1 MASQGHDKLRLVYRR
16 SVAALRN
23 LDRDVTPASIN
34 PASLPHARLP
44 HAGLPHAGLAYPRG
58 GDLYDRPPA
67 PSPIKPIAVQKG
79 LLARGLTPL
88 LSAAILIA
96 ALWQLRHLD
105 VRAVIGMVP
114 RSPLFWL
121 LFAAGYLALPA
132 SEWVIYRRLWNLPP
146 RGMLALL
153 RKRISNEIVA
163 GYSGELY
170 FYAWARR
177 HASLI
182 GTPFGTIKD
191 VSILS
196 AVVAN
201 CCTLV
206 LAVVSWRSLAAL
218 NLGTDAKVMI
228 VSAASIAVP
237 SVVVLVMRKRL
248 FTLTRDALQ
257 RIAVIHLLR
266 IVATTVLAAAL
277 WAVAMPAA
285 PLAWWLVLAT
295 LRLLVSRLPLLPN
308 KDIVFAGLVAFTVG
322 QASQVTAMMAMIAAL
337 WLVTHLLL
345 GAVLT
350 AVELANPEQ
359 TQ

>member
-1 MASQGHDKLRLVYRR
+1 MSNALNQ
-16 SVAALRN
+16 AAL
-23 LDRDVTPASIN
+23 
-34 PASLPHARLP
+34 
-44 HAGLPHAGLAYPRG
+44 
-58 GDLYDRPPA
+58 PA
-67 PSPIKPIAVQKG
+67 PKLPLKTIEVRKG
-79 LLARGLTPL
+79 IVARGLTPL

-96 ALWQLRHLD
+96 ALWQLRYLD
-105 VRAVIGMVP
+105 VRGVIAMVP

-146 RGMLALL
+146 RGFLALL
-153 RKRISNEIVA
+153 RKRISNEIIA

-177 HASLI
+177 HASLV
-182 GTPFGTIKD
+182 GTPFGAIKD

-201 CCTLV
+201 VCTLV
-206 LAVVSWRSLAAL
+206 LAAVSWQSLVAL

-228 VSAASIAVP
+228 VSAASIALP
-237 SVVVLVMRKRL
+237 SVVALVMRKRL
-248 FTLTRDALQ
+248 FTLPRDELG

-266 IVATTVLAAAL
+266 IVATTVFAAAL
-277 WAVAMPAA
+277 WAVALPAA

-322 QASQVTAMMAMIAAL
+322 QASNVAAMLTMIAAL

-345 GAVLT
+345 GAALT
-350 AVELANPEQ
+350 AVELLNPEHNQ
-359 TQ
+359 

>member
-1 MASQGHDKLRLVYRR
+1 MSN
-16 SVAALRN
+16 ALNRIA
-23 LDRDVTPASIN
+23 LPAS
-34 PASLPHARLP
+34 PLPL
-44 HAGLPHAGLAYPRG
+44 
-58 GDLYDRPPA
+58 
-67 PSPIKPIAVQKG
+67 KTIAVRKG
-79 LLARGLTPL
+79 IVARGLTPL

-96 ALWQLRHLD
+96 ALWQLRYLD
-105 VRAVIGMVP
+105 VRGVIAMVP

-146 RGMLALL
+146 RGFLALL
-153 RKRISNEIVA
+153 RKRISNEIIA

-177 HASLI
+177 HASLV
-182 GTPFGTIKD
+182 GTPFGAIKD

-201 CCTLV
+201 VCTLV
-206 LAVVSWRSLAAL
+206 LAAVSWQSLIAL

-228 VSAASIAVP
+228 VSAASIALP
-237 SVVVLVMRKRL
+237 SVAALVMRKRL
-248 FTLTRDALQ
+248 FTLPRDELG

-277 WAVAMPAA
+277 WAVALPAA

-322 QASQVTAMMAMIAAL
+322 QASNVAAMLTMIAAL

-345 GAVLT
+345 GAALT
-350 AVELANPEQ
+350 AVELLNPEHEQ
-359 TQ
+359 

>member
-1 MASQGHDKLRLVYRR
+1 MSNALNH
-16 SVAALRN
+16 AAL
-23 LDRDVTPASIN
+23 
-34 PASLPHARLP
+34 
-44 HAGLPHAGLAYPRG
+44 
-58 GDLYDRPPA
+58 PA
-67 PSPIKPIAVQKG
+67 PKLPLKTIEVRKG
-79 LLARGLTPL
+79 IVARGLTPL

-96 ALWQLRHLD
+96 ALWQLRYLD
-105 VRAVIGMVP
+105 VRGVIAMVP

-146 RGMLALL
+146 RGFLALL
-153 RKRISNEIVA
+153 RKRISNEIIA

-177 HASLI
+177 HASLV
-182 GTPFGTIKD
+182 GTPFGAIKD

-201 CCTLV
+201 VCTLV
-206 LAVVSWRSLAAL
+206 LAAVSWQSLIAL

-228 VSAASIAVP
+228 VSAASIALP
-237 SVVVLVMRKRL
+237 SFVALVMRKRL
-248 FTLTRDALQ
+248 FTLPRDELG
-257 RIAVIHLLR
+257 RIAVIHLVR
-266 IVATTVLAAAL
+266 IVATTVFAAAL
-277 WAVAMPAA
+277 WAVALPAA

-322 QASQVTAMMAMIAAL
+322 QASNVAAMLTMIAAL

-345 GAVLT
+345 GAALT
-350 AVELANPEQ
+350 AVELLNPEHNP
-359 TQ
+359 

>member
-1 MASQGHDKLRLVYRR
+1 MSN
-16 SVAALRN
+16 ALN
-23 LDRDVTPASIN
+23 QSAL
-34 PASLPHARLP
+34 
-44 HAGLPHAGLAYPRG
+44 
-58 GDLYDRPPA
+58 PA
-67 PSPIKPIAVQKG
+67 PTLPLKTIEVRKG
-79 LLARGLTPL
+79 IVARGLTPL

-96 ALWQLRHLD
+96 ALWQLRYLD
-105 VRAVIGMVP
+105 VRGVIAMVP
-114 RSPLFWL
+114 RSPLFWV

-132 SEWVIYRRLWNLPP
+132 SEWVIYRRLWTLPP
-146 RGMLALL
+146 RGFLALL
-153 RKRISNEIVA
+153 RKRISNEIIA

-177 HASLI
+177 HASLV
-182 GTPFGTIKD
+182 GTPFGAIKD

-201 CCTLV
+201 VCTLV
-206 LAVVSWRSLAAL
+206 LAAVSWQSLVAL

-228 VSAASIAVP
+228 VSAASIAIP
-237 SVVVLVMRKRL
+237 SVVALVMRKRL
-248 FTLTRDALQ
+248 FTLPRDELG

-266 IVATTVLAAAL
+266 IVATTVFAATL
-277 WAVAMPAA
+277 WAVALPAA

-322 QASQVTAMMAMIAAL
+322 QASNVAAMLTMIAAL

-345 GAVLT
+345 GAALT
-350 AVELANPEQ
+350 AVELLNPEHNQ
-359 TQ
+359 

>member
-1 MASQGHDKLRLVYRR
+1 MSNALNQ
-16 SVAALRN
+16 AAL
-23 LDRDVTPASIN
+23 
-34 PASLPHARLP
+34 
-44 HAGLPHAGLAYPRG
+44 
-58 GDLYDRPPA
+58 PA
-67 PSPIKPIAVQKG
+67 PKLPLKTIEVRKG
-79 LLARGLTPL
+79 IVARGLTPL

-96 ALWQLRHLD
+96 ALWQLRYLD
-105 VRAVIGMVP
+105 VRGVIAMVP

-121 LFAAGYLALPA
+121 LFTAGYLALPA

-146 RGMLALL
+146 RGFLALL
-153 RKRISNEIVA
+153 RKRISNEIIA

-177 HASLI
+177 HASLV
-182 GTPFGTIKD
+182 GTPFGAIKD

-201 CCTLV
+201 VCTLV
-206 LAVVSWRSLAAL
+206 LAAVSWQSLVAL

-228 VSAASIAVP
+228 VSAASIALP
-237 SVVVLVMRKRL
+237 SVVALVMRKRL
-248 FTLTRDALQ
+248 FTLPRDELG
-257 RIAVIHLLR
+257 RIAVIHLMR
-266 IVATTVLAAAL
+266 IVATTVFAAAL
-277 WAVAMPAA
+277 WAVALPAA

-322 QASQVTAMMAMIAAL
+322 QASNVAAMLTMIAAL

-345 GAVLT
+345 GAALT
-350 AVELANPEQ
+350 AVELLNPEHNQ
-359 TQ
+359 

>member
-1 MASQGHDKLRLVYRR
+1 MSNALNQ
-16 SVAALRN
+16 AAL
-23 LDRDVTPASIN
+23 
-34 PASLPHARLP
+34 
-44 HAGLPHAGLAYPRG
+44 
-58 GDLYDRPPA
+58 PA
-67 PSPIKPIAVQKG
+67 PKLPLKTIEVRKG
-79 LLARGLTPL
+79 IVSRGLTPL

-96 ALWQLRHLD
+96 ALWQLRYLD
-105 VRAVIGMVP
+105 VRGVIAMVP

-132 SEWVIYRRLWNLPP
+132 SEWVIYRRLWTLPS
-146 RGMLALL
+146 RGFLALL
-153 RKRISNEIVA
+153 RKRISNEIIA

-177 HASLI
+177 HASLV
-182 GTPFGTIKD
+182 GTPFGAIKD

-201 CCTLV
+201 VCTLV
-206 LAVVSWRSLAAL
+206 LAAVSWQSLVAL

-228 VSAASIAVP
+228 VSAASIALP
-237 SVVVLVMRKRL
+237 SVVALVMRKRL
-248 FTLTRDALQ
+248 FTLPRDELG

-266 IVATTVLAAAL
+266 IVATTVFAAAL
-277 WAVAMPAA
+277 WAVALPAA

-322 QASQVTAMMAMIAAL
+322 QASNVAAMLTMIAAL

-345 GAVLT
+345 GAALT
-350 AVELANPEQ
+350 AVELLNPEHNP
-359 TQ
+359 

>member
-1 MASQGHDKLRLVYRR
+1 MSNALNQ
-16 SVAALRN
+16 AAL
-23 LDRDVTPASIN
+23 
-34 PASLPHARLP
+34 
-44 HAGLPHAGLAYPRG
+44 
-58 GDLYDRPPA
+58 PA
-67 PSPIKPIAVQKG
+67 PKLPLKTIEVRKG
-79 LLARGLTPL
+79 IVSRGLTPL

-96 ALWQLRHLD
+96 ALWQLRYLD
-105 VRAVIGMVP
+105 VRGVIAMVP

-132 SEWVIYRRLWNLPP
+132 SEWVIYRRLWTLPS
-146 RGMLALL
+146 RGFLALL
-153 RKRISNEIVA
+153 RKRISNEIIA

-177 HASLI
+177 HASLV
-182 GTPFGTIKD
+182 GTPFGAIKD

-201 CCTLV
+201 VCTLV
-206 LAVVSWRSLAAL
+206 LAAVSWQSLVAL

-228 VSAASIAVP
+228 VSAASIALP
-237 SVVVLVMRKRL
+237 SVVALVMRKRL
-248 FTLTRDALQ
+248 FTLSRDELG

-266 IVATTVLAAAL
+266 IVATTVFAAAL
-277 WAVAMPAA
+277 WAVALPAA

-322 QASQVTAMMAMIAAL
+322 QASNVAAMLMMIAAL

-345 GAVLT
+345 GAALT
-350 AVELANPEQ
+350 AVELLNPEQ
-359 TQ
+359 NQ

>member
-1 MASQGHDKLRLVYRR
+1 MSNALNQ
-16 SVAALRN
+16 AAL
-23 LDRDVTPASIN
+23 
-34 PASLPHARLP
+34 
-44 HAGLPHAGLAYPRG
+44 
-58 GDLYDRPPA
+58 PA
-67 PSPIKPIAVQKG
+67 PKLPLKTIEVRKG
-79 LLARGLTPL
+79 IVARGLTPL

-96 ALWQLRHLD
+96 ALWQLRYLD
-105 VRAVIGMVP
+105 VRGVIAMVP

-146 RGMLALL
+146 RGFLALL
-153 RKRISNEIVA
+153 RKRISNEIIA

-177 HASLI
+177 HASLV
-182 GTPFGTIKD
+182 GTPFGAIKD

-201 CCTLV
+201 VCTLA
-206 LAVVSWRSLAAL
+206 LAAVSWQSLVAL

-228 VSAASIAVP
+228 VSAASIALP
-237 SVVVLVMRKRL
+237 SVVALVMRKRL
-248 FTLTRDALQ
+248 FTLPRDELG
-257 RIAVIHLLR
+257 RIAVIHLVR
-266 IVATTVLAAAL
+266 IVATTVFAAAL
-277 WAVAMPAA
+277 WAVALPAA

-322 QASQVTAMMAMIAAL
+322 QASNVAAMLTMIAAL

-345 GAVLT
+345 GAALT
-350 AVELANPEQ
+350 AVELLNPEHNQ
-359 TQ
+359 

>member
-1 MASQGHDKLRLVYRR
+1 MSN
-16 SVAALRN
+16 ALN
-23 LDRDVTPASIN
+23 QTAL
-34 PASLPHARLP
+34 
-44 HAGLPHAGLAYPRG
+44 
-58 GDLYDRPPA
+58 PA
-67 PSPIKPIAVQKG
+67 PKLPLKTIEVRKG
-79 LLARGLTPL
+79 IVGRGLTPL

-96 ALWQLRHLD
+96 ALWQLRYLD
-105 VRAVIGMVP
+105 VRGVIAMVP

-146 RGMLALL
+146 RGFLALL
-153 RKRISNEIVA
+153 RKRISNEIIA

-177 HASLI
+177 HASLV
-182 GTPFGTIKD
+182 GTPFGAIKD

-201 CCTLV
+201 VCTLV
-206 LAVVSWRSLAAL
+206 LAAVSWQSLVAL

-228 VSAASIAVP
+228 VSAASIALP
-237 SVVVLVMRKRL
+237 SVVALVMRKRL
-248 FTLTRDALQ
+248 FTLPRDELG

-266 IVATTVLAAAL
+266 IVATTVFAAAL
-277 WAVAMPAA
+277 WAVALPAA

-322 QASQVTAMMAMIAAL
+322 QASNVAAMLTMIAAL

-345 GAVLT
+345 GAALT
-350 AVELANPEQ
+350 AVELLNPEHNQ
-359 TQ
+359 

>member
-1 MASQGHDKLRLVYRR
+1 MSN
-16 SVAALRN
+16 ALN
-23 LDRDVTPASIN
+23 QATL
-34 PASLPHARLP
+34 
-44 HAGLPHAGLAYPRG
+44 
-58 GDLYDRPPA
+58 PA
-67 PSPIKPIAVQKG
+67 PKLPLKTIEVRKG
-79 LLARGLTPL
+79 IVARGLTPL

-96 ALWQLRHLD
+96 ALWQLRYLD
-105 VRAVIGMVP
+105 VRGVIAMVP

-146 RGMLALL
+146 RGFLALL
-153 RKRISNEIVA
+153 RKRISNEIIA

-177 HASLI
+177 HASLV
-182 GTPFGTIKD
+182 GTPFGAIKD

-201 CCTLV
+201 VCTLV
-206 LAVVSWRSLAAL
+206 LAAVSWQSLVAL

-228 VSAASIAVP
+228 VSAASIALP
-237 SVVVLVMRKRL
+237 SVVALVMRKRL
-248 FTLTRDALQ
+248 FTLPRDELG

-266 IVATTVLAAAL
+266 IVATTVFAAAL
-277 WAVAMPAA
+277 WAVALPAA

-322 QASQVTAMMAMIAAL
+322 QASNVAAMLTMIAAL

-345 GAVLT
+345 GAALT
-350 AVELANPEQ
+350 AVELLNPEHNQ
-359 TQ
+359 

>member
-1 MASQGHDKLRLVYRR
+1 MSNALNH
-16 SVAALRN
+16 AAL
-23 LDRDVTPASIN
+23 PALK
-34 PASLPHARLP
+34 LPLKTIEVR
-44 HAGLPHAGLAYPRG
+44 
-58 GDLYDRPPA
+58 
-67 PSPIKPIAVQKG
+67 KG
-79 LLARGLTPL
+79 IVARGLTPL

-96 ALWQLRHLD
+96 ALWQLRYLD
-105 VRAVIGMVP
+105 VRGVIAMVP

-146 RGMLALL
+146 RGFLALL
-153 RKRISNEIVA
+153 RKRISNEIIA

-177 HASLI
+177 HASLV
-182 GTPFGTIKD
+182 GTPFGAIKD

-201 CCTLV
+201 VCTLV
-206 LAVVSWRSLAAL
+206 LAAVSWQSLIAL

-228 VSAASIAVP
+228 VSAASIALP
-237 SVVVLVMRKRL
+237 SFVALVMRKRL
-248 FTLTRDALQ
+248 FTLPRDELG
-257 RIAVIHLLR
+257 RIAVIHLVR
-266 IVATTVLAAAL
+266 IVATTVFAAAL
-277 WAVAMPAA
+277 WAVALPAA

-322 QASQVTAMMAMIAAL
+322 QASNVAAMLTMIAAL

-345 GAVLT
+345 GAALT
-350 AVELANPEQ
+350 AVELLNPEHNP
-359 TQ
+359 

>member
-1 MASQGHDKLRLVYRR
+1 MSNAFNH
-16 SVAALRN
+16 AAL
-23 LDRDVTPASIN
+23 PA
-34 PASLPHARLP
+34 PRLP
-44 HAGLPHAGLAYPRG
+44 LKTIEVR
-58 GDLYDRPPA
+58 
-67 PSPIKPIAVQKG
+67 KG
-79 LLARGLTPL
+79 IVARGLTPL

-96 ALWQLRHLD
+96 ALWQLRYLD
-105 VRAVIGMVP
+105 VRGVIAMVP

-121 LFAAGYLALPA
+121 LFAAGYFALPA
-132 SEWVIYRRLWNLPP
+132 SEWVIYRRLWTLPP
-146 RGMLALL
+146 RGFLALL
-153 RKRISNEIVA
+153 RKRISNEIIA

-177 HASLI
+177 HASLV
-182 GTPFGTIKD
+182 GTPFGAIKD

-201 CCTLV
+201 VCTLA
-206 LAVVSWRSLAAL
+206 LAAVSWQSLVAL

-228 VSAASIAVP
+228 VSAASIALP
-237 SVVVLVMRKRL
+237 SIVALVMRKRL
-248 FTLTRDALQ
+248 FTLPRDELG

-266 IVATTVLAAAL
+266 IVATTVFAAAL
-277 WAVAMPAA
+277 WKVALPAA

-322 QASQVTAMMAMIAAL
+322 QASNVAAMLTMIAAL

-345 GAVLT
+345 GAALT
-350 AVELANPEQ
+350 AVELLNPEHNR
-359 TQ
+359 

>member
-1 MASQGHDKLRLVYRR
+1 
-16 SVAALRN
+16 
-23 LDRDVTPASIN
+23 
-34 PASLPHARLP
+34 
-44 HAGLPHAGLAYPRG
+44 
-58 GDLYDRPPA
+58 
-67 PSPIKPIAVQKG
+67 
-79 LLARGLTPL
+79 
-88 LSAAILIA
+88 
-96 ALWQLRHLD
+96 
-105 VRAVIGMVP
+105 MVP

-146 RGMLALL
+146 RGFLALL
-153 RKRISNEIVA
+153 RKRISNEIIA

-177 HASLI
+177 HASLV
-182 GTPFGTIKD
+182 GTPFGAIKD

-201 CCTLV
+201 VCTLA
-206 LAVVSWRSLAAL
+206 LAAVSWQSLVAL

-228 VSAASIAVP
+228 VSAASIALP
-237 SVVVLVMRKRL
+237 SVVALVMRKRL
-248 FTLTRDALQ
+248 FTLPRDELG
-257 RIAVIHLLR
+257 RIAVIHLVR
-266 IVATTVLAAAL
+266 IVATTVFAAAL
-277 WAVAMPAA
+277 WAVALPAA

-322 QASQVTAMMAMIAAL
+322 QASNVAAMLTMIAAL

-345 GAVLT
+345 GAALT
-350 AVELANPEQ
+350 AVELLNPEHNQ
-359 TQ
+359 

>member
-1 MASQGHDKLRLVYRR
+1 MSNALNQ
-16 SVAALRN
+16 AAL
-23 LDRDVTPASIN
+23 
-34 PASLPHARLP
+34 
-44 HAGLPHAGLAYPRG
+44 
-58 GDLYDRPPA
+58 PA
-67 PSPIKPIAVQKG
+67 PKLPLKTIEVRKG
-79 LLARGLTPL
+79 IVARGLTPL

-96 ALWQLRHLD
+96 ALWQLRYLD
-105 VRAVIGMVP
+105 VRGVIAMVP

-146 RGMLALL
+146 RGFLALL
-153 RKRISNEIVA
+153 RKRISNEIIA

-177 HASLI
+177 HASLV
-182 GTPFGTIKD
+182 GTPFGAIKD

-201 CCTLV
+201 VCTLV
-206 LAVVSWRSLAAL
+206 LAAVSWQSLVAL

-228 VSAASIAVP
+228 VSAASIALP
-237 SVVVLVMRKRL
+237 SVVALVMRKRL
-248 FTLTRDALQ
+248 FTLPRDELG

-266 IVATTVLAAAL
+266 IVATTVFAAAL
-277 WAVAMPAA
+277 WAVALPAA
-285 PLAWWLVLAT
+285 PPAWWLVLAT

-322 QASQVTAMMAMIAAL
+322 QASNVAAMLTMIAAL

-345 GAVLT
+345 GAALT
-350 AVELANPEQ
+350 AVELLNPEHNQ
-359 TQ
+359 

>member
-1 MASQGHDKLRLVYRR
+1 MSNALNQ
-16 SVAALRN
+16 AAL
-23 LDRDVTPASIN
+23 
-34 PASLPHARLP
+34 
-44 HAGLPHAGLAYPRG
+44 
-58 GDLYDRPPA
+58 PA
-67 PSPIKPIAVQKG
+67 PKFPLKTIDVRKG
-79 LLARGLTPL
+79 IVARGLTPL

-96 ALWQLRHLD
+96 ALWQLRYLD
-105 VRAVIGMVP
+105 VRGVIAMVP

-132 SEWVIYRRLWNLPP
+132 SEWMIYRRLWTLPP
-146 RGMLALL
+146 RGFLALL
-153 RKRISNEIVA
+153 RKRISNEIIA

-177 HASLI
+177 HASLV
-182 GTPFGTIKD
+182 GTPFGAIKD

-201 CCTLV
+201 VCTLV
-206 LAVVSWRSLAAL
+206 LAAVSWQSLVAL

-228 VSAASIAVP
+228 VSAASIALP
-237 SVVVLVMRKRL
+237 SVVALVMRKRL
-248 FTLTRDALQ
+248 FTLPRDELG

-266 IVATTVLAAAL
+266 IVATTVFAAAL
-277 WAVAMPAA
+277 WAVALPAA

-322 QASQVTAMMAMIAAL
+322 QASNVAAMLTMIAAL

-345 GAVLT
+345 GAALT
-350 AVELANPEQ
+350 AVELLNPEHNQ
-359 TQ
+359 

>member
-1 MASQGHDKLRLVYRR
+1 MSNALNH
-16 SVAALRN
+16 AAL
-23 LDRDVTPASIN
+23 
-34 PASLPHARLP
+34 
-44 HAGLPHAGLAYPRG
+44 
-58 GDLYDRPPA
+58 PA
-67 PSPIKPIAVQKG
+67 PKLPLKTIEVRKG
-79 LLARGLTPL
+79 IVARGLTPL

-96 ALWQLRHLD
+96 ALWQLRYLD
-105 VRAVIGMVP
+105 VRGVIAMVP

-132 SEWVIYRRLWNLPP
+132 SEWVIYRRLWTLPP
-146 RGMLALL
+146 RGFLALL
-153 RKRISNEIVA
+153 RKRISNEIIA

-177 HASLI
+177 HAALV
-182 GTPFGTIKD
+182 GTPFGAIKD

-201 CCTLV
+201 VCTLV
-206 LAVVSWRSLAAL
+206 LAAVSWQSLVAL

-228 VSAASIAVP
+228 VSAASIALP
-237 SVVVLVMRKRL
+237 SIVALVMRKRL
-248 FTLTRDALQ
+248 FTLPRDELG

-266 IVATTVLAAAL
+266 IVATTVFAAAL
-277 WAVAMPAA
+277 WKVALPAA

-322 QASQVTAMMAMIAAL
+322 QASNVAAMLTMIAAL

-345 GAVLT
+345 GAALT
-350 AVELANPEQ
+350 AVELLNPEHNR
-359 TQ
+359 

>member
-1 MASQGHDKLRLVYRR
+1 MSN
-16 SVAALRN
+16 ALN
-23 LDRDVTPASIN
+23 QATL
-34 PASLPHARLP
+34 
-44 HAGLPHAGLAYPRG
+44 
-58 GDLYDRPPA
+58 PA
-67 PSPIKPIAVQKG
+67 PKLPLKTIEVRKG
-79 LLARGLTPL
+79 IVARGLTPL

-96 ALWQLRHLD
+96 ALWQLRYLD
-105 VRAVIGMVP
+105 VRGVIAMVP

-146 RGMLALL
+146 RGFLALL
-153 RKRISNEIVA
+153 RKRISNEIIA

-177 HASLI
+177 HASLV
-182 GTPFGTIKD
+182 GTPFGAIKD

-201 CCTLV
+201 VCTLV
-206 LAVVSWRSLAAL
+206 LAAVSWQSLVAL

-228 VSAASIAVP
+228 VSAASIALP
-237 SVVVLVMRKRL
+237 SVVALVMRKRL
-248 FTLTRDALQ
+248 FTLPRDELG

-266 IVATTVLAAAL
+266 IVATTVFAAAL
-277 WAVAMPAA
+277 WAVALPAA

-308 KDIVFAGLVAFTVG
+308 KDIVFAGLVAFTIG
-322 QASQVTAMMAMIAAL
+322 EASNVAAMLTMIAAL

-345 GAVLT
+345 GAALT
-350 AVELANPEQ
+350 AVELLNPEHNQ
-359 TQ
+359 

>member
-1 MASQGHDKLRLVYRR
+1 MSNALNQ
-16 SVAALRN
+16 AAL
-23 LDRDVTPASIN
+23 
-34 PASLPHARLP
+34 
-44 HAGLPHAGLAYPRG
+44 
-58 GDLYDRPPA
+58 PA
-67 PSPIKPIAVQKG
+67 PKLPLKTIEVRKG
-79 LLARGLTPL
+79 IVARGLTPL

-96 ALWQLRHLD
+96 ALWQLRYLD
-105 VRAVIGMVP
+105 VRGVIAMVP

-146 RGMLALL
+146 RGFLALL
-153 RKRISNEIVA
+153 RKRISNEIIA

-177 HASLI
+177 HASLV
-182 GTPFGTIKD
+182 GTPFGAIKD

-201 CCTLV
+201 VCTLA
-206 LAVVSWRSLAAL
+206 LAAISWQSLVAL

-228 VSAASIAVP
+228 VSAASIALP
-237 SVVVLVMRKRL
+237 SVVALVMRKRL
-248 FTLTRDALQ
+248 FTLPRDELG
-257 RIAVIHLLR
+257 RIAVIHLFR
-266 IVATTVLAAAL
+266 IVATTVFAAAL
-277 WAVAMPAA
+277 WAVALPAA

-308 KDIVFAGLVAFTVG
+308 KDIVFAGLVAFTIG
-322 QASQVTAMMAMIAAL
+322 QASNVAAMLTMIAAL

-345 GAVLT
+345 GAALT
-350 AVELANPEQ
+350 AVELLNPEHNQ
-359 TQ
+359 

>member
-1 MASQGHDKLRLVYRR
+1 MSNALNH
-16 SVAALRN
+16 AAL
-23 LDRDVTPASIN
+23 
-34 PASLPHARLP
+34 
-44 HAGLPHAGLAYPRG
+44 
-58 GDLYDRPPA
+58 PA
-67 PSPIKPIAVQKG
+67 PKLPLKTIEVRKG
-79 LLARGLTPL
+79 IVARGLTPL

-96 ALWQLRHLD
+96 ALWQLRYLD
-105 VRAVIGMVP
+105 VRGVIAMVP

-132 SEWVIYRRLWNLPP
+132 SEWVIYRRLWTLPP
-146 RGMLALL
+146 RGFLALL
-153 RKRISNEIVA
+153 RKRISNEIIA

-177 HASLI
+177 HASLV
-182 GTPFGTIKD
+182 GTPFGAIKD

-201 CCTLV
+201 VCTLA
-206 LAVVSWRSLAAL
+206 LAAVSWQSLIAL

-228 VSAASIAVP
+228 VSAASIAIP
-237 SVVVLVMRKRL
+237 SVVALVMRKRL
-248 FTLTRDALQ
+248 FTLPRDELG

-266 IVATTVLAAAL
+266 IVATTVFAAAL
-277 WAVAMPAA
+277 WAVALPAA

-322 QASQVTAMMAMIAAL
+322 QASNVAAMLTMIAAL

-345 GAVLT
+345 GAALT
-350 AVELANPEQ
+350 AVELLNPEHNQ
-359 TQ
+359 

>member
-1 MASQGHDKLRLVYRR
+1 MSN
-16 SVAALRN
+16 ALN
-23 LDRDVTPASIN
+23 QATL
-34 PASLPHARLP
+34 
-44 HAGLPHAGLAYPRG
+44 
-58 GDLYDRPPA
+58 PA
-67 PSPIKPIAVQKG
+67 PKLPLKTIEVRKG
-79 LLARGLTPL
+79 IVARGLTPL

-96 ALWQLRHLD
+96 ALWQLRYLD
-105 VRAVIGMVP
+105 VRGVIAMVP

-146 RGMLALL
+146 RGFLALL
-153 RKRISNEIVA
+153 RKRISNEIIA

-177 HASLI
+177 HASLV
-182 GTPFGTIKD
+182 GTPFGAIKD

-201 CCTLV
+201 VCTLA
-206 LAVVSWRSLAAL
+206 LAAVSWQSLVAL

-228 VSAASIAVP
+228 VSAASIALP
-237 SVVVLVMRKRL
+237 SVVALVMRKRL
-248 FTLTRDALQ
+248 FTLPRDELG

-266 IVATTVLAAAL
+266 IVATTVFAAAL
-277 WAVAMPAA
+277 WAVALPAA

-322 QASQVTAMMAMIAAL
+322 QASNVAAMLTMIAAL

-345 GAVLT
+345 GAALT
-350 AVELANPEQ
+350 AVELLNPEHNP
-359 TQ
+359 

>member
-1 MASQGHDKLRLVYRR
+1 MSN
-16 SVAALRN
+16 ALN
-23 LDRDVTPASIN
+23 QATL
-34 PASLPHARLP
+34 
-44 HAGLPHAGLAYPRG
+44 
-58 GDLYDRPPA
+58 PA
-67 PSPIKPIAVQKG
+67 PKLPLKTIEVRKG
-79 LLARGLTPL
+79 IVARGLTPL

-96 ALWQLRHLD
+96 ALWQLRYLD
-105 VRAVIGMVP
+105 VRGVIAMVP

-146 RGMLALL
+146 RGFLALL
-153 RKRISNEIVA
+153 RKRISNEIIA

-177 HASLI
+177 HASLV
-182 GTPFGTIKD
+182 GTPFGAIKD

-201 CCTLV
+201 VCTLA
-206 LAVVSWRSLAAL
+206 LAAVSWQSLVAL

-228 VSAASIAVP
+228 VSAASIALP
-237 SVVVLVMRKRL
+237 SVVALVMRKRL
-248 FTLTRDALQ
+248 FTLPRDELG

-266 IVATTVLAAAL
+266 IVATTVFAAAL
-277 WAVAMPAA
+277 WAVALPAA

-322 QASQVTAMMAMIAAL
+322 EASNVAAMLTMIAAL

-345 GAVLT
+345 GAALT
-350 AVELANPEQ
+350 AVELLNPEHNP
-359 TQ
+359 

>member
-1 MASQGHDKLRLVYRR
+1 MSNALNH
-16 SVAALRN
+16 AALP
-23 LDRDVTPASIN
+23 VPK
-34 PASLPHARLP
+34 LPLKTIEVR
-44 HAGLPHAGLAYPRG
+44 
-58 GDLYDRPPA
+58 
-67 PSPIKPIAVQKG
+67 KG
-79 LLARGLTPL
+79 IVARGLTPL
-88 LSAAILIA
+88 LSGAILIA
-96 ALWQLRHLD
+96 ALWQLRYLD
-105 VRAVIGMVP
+105 VRGVIAMVP

-132 SEWVIYRRLWNLPP
+132 SEWVIYRRLWTLPP
-146 RGMLALL
+146 RGFLALL
-153 RKRISNEIVA
+153 RKRISNEIIA

-177 HASLI
+177 HASLV
-182 GTPFGTIKD
+182 GTPFGAIKD

-201 CCTLV
+201 VCTLV
-206 LAVVSWRSLAAL
+206 LAAVSWQSLVAL

-228 VSAASIAVP
+228 VSAASIALP
-237 SVVVLVMRKRL
+237 SVVALVMRKRL
-248 FTLTRDALQ
+248 FTLSRDELG

-266 IVATTVLAAAL
+266 IVATTVFAAAL
-277 WAVAMPAA
+277 WAVALPAA

-322 QASQVTAMMAMIAAL
+322 QASNVAAMLMMIAAL

-345 GAVLT
+345 GAALT
-350 AVELANPEQ
+350 AVELLNPEHNQ
-359 TQ
+359 

>member
-1 MASQGHDKLRLVYRR
+1 MSNALNQ
-16 SVAALRN
+16 AAL
-23 LDRDVTPASIN
+23 
-34 PASLPHARLP
+34 
-44 HAGLPHAGLAYPRG
+44 
-58 GDLYDRPPA
+58 PA
-67 PSPIKPIAVQKG
+67 PKLPLKTIEVRKG
-79 LLARGLTPL
+79 IVARGLMPL
-88 LSAAILIA
+88 LSAAILVA
-96 ALWQLRHLD
+96 ALWQLRYLD
-105 VRAVIGMVP
+105 VRGVIAMVP

-121 LFAAGYLALPA
+121 LFTAGYLALPA

-146 RGMLALL
+146 RGFLALL
-153 RKRISNEIVA
+153 RKRISNEIIA

-177 HASLI
+177 HASLV
-182 GTPFGTIKD
+182 GTPFGAIKD

-201 CCTLV
+201 VCTLV
-206 LAVVSWRSLAAL
+206 LAAVSWQSLVAL

-228 VSAASIAVP
+228 VSAASIALP
-237 SVVVLVMRKRL
+237 SVVALVMRKRL
-248 FTLTRDALQ
+248 FTLPRDELG

-277 WAVAMPAA
+277 WAVALPAA

-322 QASQVTAMMAMIAAL
+322 QASNVAAMLTMIAAL

-345 GAVLT
+345 GAALT
-350 AVELANPEQ
+350 AVELFNPEHNQ
-359 TQ
+359 

>member
-1 MASQGHDKLRLVYRR
+1 MSNALNQ
-16 SVAALRN
+16 AAL
-23 LDRDVTPASIN
+23 
-34 PASLPHARLP
+34 
-44 HAGLPHAGLAYPRG
+44 
-58 GDLYDRPPA
+58 PA
-67 PSPIKPIAVQKG
+67 PKLPLKTIDVRKG
-79 LLARGLTPL
+79 IVARGLTPL

-96 ALWQLRHLD
+96 ALWQLRYLD
-105 VRAVIGMVP
+105 VRGVIAMVP

-132 SEWVIYRRLWNLPP
+132 SEWMIYRRLWTLPP
-146 RGMLALL
+146 RGFLALL
-153 RKRISNEIVA
+153 RKRISNEIIA

-177 HASLI
+177 HASLV
-182 GTPFGTIKD
+182 GTPFGAIKD

-201 CCTLV
+201 VCTLV
-206 LAVVSWRSLAAL
+206 LAAVSWQSLVAL

-228 VSAASIAVP
+228 VSAASIALP
-237 SVVVLVMRKRL
+237 SVVALVMRKRL
-248 FTLTRDALQ
+248 FTLPRDELG

-266 IVATTVLAAAL
+266 IVATTVFAAAL
-277 WAVAMPAA
+277 WAVALPAA

-322 QASQVTAMMAMIAAL
+322 QASNVAAMLTMIAAL

-345 GAVLT
+345 GAALT
-350 AVELANPEQ
+350 AVELLNPEHNQ
-359 TQ
+359 

>member
-1 MASQGHDKLRLVYRR
+1 MSNALNP
-16 SVAALRN
+16 VAL
-23 LDRDVTPASIN
+23 
-34 PASLPHARLP
+34 
-44 HAGLPHAGLAYPRG
+44 
-58 GDLYDRPPA
+58 PA
-67 PSPIKPIAVQKG
+67 PKLPLKTIGVRKG
-79 LLARGLTPL
+79 IVARGLTPL

-96 ALWQLRHLD
+96 ALWQLRYLD
-105 VRAVIGMVP
+105 VRGVIAMVP

-146 RGMLALL
+146 RGFLALL
-153 RKRISNEIVA
+153 RKRISNEIIA

-177 HASLI
+177 HASLV
-182 GTPFGTIKD
+182 GTPFGAIKD

-201 CCTLV
+201 VCTLA
-206 LAVVSWRSLAAL
+206 LAAGSWQSLIAL

-228 VSAASIAVP
+228 VSAASIALP
-237 SVVVLVMRKRL
+237 SVVALVMRKRL
-248 FTLTRDALQ
+248 FTLPRDELG

-266 IVATTVLAAAL
+266 IVATTVFAAAL
-277 WAVAMPAA
+277 WAVALPAA

-322 QASQVTAMMAMIAAL
+322 QASNVAAMLTMIAAL

-345 GAVLT
+345 GAALT
-350 AVELANPEQ
+350 AVELLNPEHNQ
-359 TQ
+359 